1 VRSTHRPRPSVGGGG
16 APTLDGLLGTL
27 PLRRGDG
34 GDAVVDLQRRLAGLG
49 FPTSDPDGEFGD
61 ATEAA
66 IRAFQE
72 VRGLRTDG
80 VCGEETWSSLVEAGH
95 RLGDRLLSHR
105 APMLRGDDVAE
116 LQLLLGGLGFDAGR
130 VDGILGPHTATAV
143 VEFQRNVGLPTDGIC
158 GPDTVGALR
167 RFAGRTGDST
177 VARLR
182 ETDAMRRARP
192 GLVDRRVVVAEGGEA
207 PALAD
212 AIGTALLHL
221 GAVVQVVHHPDE
233 HERANVANA
242 FAADVFIGVVVRSEP
257 GSVVAYYA
265 HEEFESVG
273 GRRLAELVAAG
284 LPVTLPDG
292 SAPAH
297 RGMRLPVLRETRMPA
312 IVVELGP
319 PEVAV
324 HRAPALVRCVAEAIS
339 RWATEPIE

>member
-1 VRSTHRPRPSVGGGG
+1 
-16 APTLDGLLGTL
+16 LLATL
-27 PLRRGDG
+27 PLRRGDD
-34 GDAVVDLQRRLAGLG
+34 GDAVVDLKRRLAGLG
-49 FPTSDPDGEFGD
+49 FHSSDPDGEFGD

-66 IRAFQE
+66 VVAFQE
-72 VRGLRTDG
+72 ARGLRIDG
-80 VCGEETWSSLVEAGH
+80 VCGEETWASLVEAGH

-116 LQLLLGGLGFDAGR
+116 LQRLLGGLGFDAGR
-130 VDGILGPHTATAV
+130 VDGILGPHTAAAV

-182 ETDAMRRARP
+182 ETDALRRARP

-212 AIGTALLHL
+212 AIGAALRQL

-233 HERANVANA
+233 HERASAANA
-242 FAADVFIGVVVRSEP
+242 FTADVFVGVVVRAQP

-265 HEEFESVG
+265 HEAFESVG
-273 GRRLAELVAAG
+273 GRRHAELVAAG
-284 LPVTLPDG
+284 LPATVPDVA
-292 SAPAH
+292 APEH

-312 IVVELGP
+312 VVIELGP

-324 HRAPALVRCVAEAIS
+324 HRAPDLVRCVADAVQ
-339 RWATEPIE
+339 RWASDPIE